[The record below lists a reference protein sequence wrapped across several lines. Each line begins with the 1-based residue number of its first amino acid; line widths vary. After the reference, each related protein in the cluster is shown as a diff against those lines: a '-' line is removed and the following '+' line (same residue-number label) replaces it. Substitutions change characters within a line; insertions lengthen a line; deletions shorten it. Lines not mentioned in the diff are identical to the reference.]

1 MKMKHMRLPAA
12 VLGCVLIASMA
23 WAQDSA
29 PPPAAQRQT
38 SQSTSPP
45 KVPLQVRVV
54 LSRYLGEKRV
64 SSLPYTLTVTANNEG
79 PNMPARLR
87 MGAQV
92 PVPSGAFGNGPD
104 GKPVGPVNYRDIG
117 TNIDVWA
124 VSTPESQFQINLLI
138 EDTTVY
144 VNSQVSP
151 EAPRVGELPVFR
163 SFRYSNSFALRD
175 GQTSQFTAAAD
186 RVSGEV
192 VRVDVTLNVVK

>member
-1 MKMKHMRLPAA
+1 MAMKHASVPAWFLA
-12 VLGCVLIASMA
+12 CVLIGSAA
-23 WAQDSA
+23 WAQETAAA
-29 PPPAAQRQT
+29 PPPQRQA
-38 SQSTSPP
+38 SPPAQLP
-45 KVPLQVRVV
+45 KVPLQVRIV
-54 LSRYLGEKRV
+54 LSRYQGEKRV

-104 GKPVGPVNYRDIG
+104 GKPIGPVSYRDIG

-124 VSTPESQFQINLLI
+124 VSTTDSQFQINLLI

-163 SFRYSNSFALRD
+163 SFRFSNSFALRD
-175 GQTSQFTAAAD
+175 AQTSQFTAAAD